1 LKEEIL
7 MTTSQDSPAVAVAR
21 AHIEAWSH
29 HDFEAA
35 RQALADDVHVIA
47 MTTQPTPPLT
57 DLTGVDNYM
66 PGLVQFAQAV
76 VPGTARILAAIGDD
90 RNALIMFTVEADF
103 GGQRATL
110 PGARLYL
117 VDDQNRIKTE
127 QVVFYAGRA

>member
-1 LKEEIL
+1 
-7 MTTSQDSPAVAVAR
+7 MTTSPDSPAVAVAR
-21 AHIEAWSH
+21 AHIQAWSH

-35 RQALADDVHVIA
+35 RQTLADDVHVIA

-66 PGLVQFAQAV
+66 PGLIQFAHAV
-76 VPGTARILAAIGDD
+76 VPGSAQILATVGDE

-103 GGQRATL
+103 GGQKATL

-117 VDDQNRIKTE
+117 LDEQDKIKTE
-127 QVVFYAGRA
+127 QVVFYAARDA

>member
-1 LKEEIL
+1 MIP
-7 MTTSQDSPAVAVAR
+7 MTTNPDSPAIAVAR
-21 AHIEAWSH
+21 AHIQAWSH

-66 PGLVQFAQAV
+66 PGLIQFAQAV
-76 VPGTARILAAIGDD
+76 VPGSAQILAAVGDE
-90 RNALIMFTVEADF
+90 RNALITFTVEADF
-103 GGQRATL
+103 GGQKATL

-117 VDDQNRIKTE
+117 LDTQNKIKTE
-127 QVVFYAGRA
+127 QVVFYAARA

>member
-1 LKEEIL
+1 
-7 MTTSQDSPAVAVAR
+7 VAR

-35 RQALADDVHVIA
+35 RTLLADDVHVIA

-66 PGLVQFAQAV
+66 PGLIQFAQAV
-76 VPGTARILAAIGDD
+76 VPGSARILAAIGDEH
-90 RNALIMFTVEADF
+90 NALIMFTVEAEF
-103 GGQRATL
+103 GGQKTTL

-117 VDDQNRIKTE
+117 LDDENRIKTE
-127 QVVFYAGRA
+127 QVVFYAGRV